1 MGCCYEYQMHS
12 GGVAHYELHELHDS
26 NLEALVS
33 SNDCPVG
40 ERMGGATRFVEGS
53 CADFEGFAPVDC
65 NGDVNGGAVLDE
77 CGVCGGQGIPADQCD
92 CQGNVLDECN
102 VCGGEGIPDGQCD
115 CEGNMLDECN
125 VCGGQGIPD

>member
-12 GGVAHYELHELHDS
+12 GGVDHYELHELHDD

-53 CADFEGFAPVDC
+53 CADFEGFAS
-65 NGDVNGGAVLDE
+65 DE
-77 CGVCGGQGIPADQCD
+77 PGNYFLLERHRYYAGQ
-92 CQGNVLDECN
+92 N
-102 VCGGEGIPDGQCD
+102 
-115 CEGNMLDECN
+115 
-125 VCGGQGIPD
+125 